1 MVVDGGPLHRIQVRL
16 GPMCPERIAAI
27 MNTILETGS
36 RGGDTVSEAKRTLK
50 QRVFHGMRE
59 YLVIS
64 IYLFVVFSLFTIYK
78 AVILAQ
84 QNIGFAPQGFA
95 LINALALG
103 KVILVAQEL
112 HLADQFR
119 DAPLVYPTL
128 LKSFVF
134 AILLACFKIVEETAI
149 GAFHGESFHE
159 SIATLGGGSWKAI
172 ATLTVLMFFVLIPFF
187 GFTELRKVFGEDR
200 LVGAFLRPRH
210 LLNLPPAGS

>member
-1 MVVDGGPLHRIQVRL
+1 
-16 GPMCPERIAAI
+16 
-27 MNTILETGS
+27 
-36 RGGDTVSEAKRTLK
+36 VSETKRTVK
-50 QRVFHGMRE
+50 QRVIHGMRE

-64 IYLFVVFSLFTIYK
+64 GYLFVVFFLFVMYK

-84 QNIGFAPQGFA
+84 HHIDFAPQGLA

-119 DAPLVYPTL
+119 DAPLIYPTL

-159 SIATLGGGSWKAI
+159 SIAAIGGGSWKAI
-172 ATLTVLMFFVLIPFF
+172 GTLTALLFVVLVPFF
-187 GFTELRKVFGEDR
+187 GFTELRRVFGEDR

-210 LLNLPPAGS
+210 LLNLPPTVS